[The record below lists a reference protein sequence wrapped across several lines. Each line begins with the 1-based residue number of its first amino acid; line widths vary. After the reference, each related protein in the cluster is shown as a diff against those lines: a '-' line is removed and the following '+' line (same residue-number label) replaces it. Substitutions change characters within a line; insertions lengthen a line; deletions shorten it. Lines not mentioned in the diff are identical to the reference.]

1 MKTLRITLPIG
12 RTFLQAALVLLVFC
26 AALELFA
33 RTPVAKFLFPRVSY
47 GSSHPHFE
55 VQLTRLKE
63 RYTKEGEID
72 CIFIGNSQ
80 VLYGI
85 DPSMVEQ
92 AYQEKTGRTI
102 RCQNFGLGGL
112 TPLTAGPLARM
123 LIRNFHPSLI
133 VFETGVLD
141 YSTSS
146 MEGTDESIMSS
157 PWMKYQL
164 GHVSL
169 DGWLY
174 ENSYAFRMVAGIDR
188 TLKYIEESNTHIEW
202 DGHAKL
208 SGQTT
213 TSIEDQI
220 QFFETALSTLEITDR
235 QVGGLENLL
244 SLNPAEVQVIIV
256 ETPIHPTFYQI
267 KRKVRNLYPTFENML
282 TFQTH
287 QADADLWLTR
297 NEIDLPA
304 EEWHDLAHLNEEGSI
319 RFSLQ
324 IGYFLSRVYTPPSP
338 NEP

>member
-12 RTFLQAALVLLVFC
+12 RTFFQAALSLLIFC
-26 AALELFA
+26 AILELFA
-33 RTPVAKFLFPRVSY
+33 RTPASKFLFPRVSY

-55 VQLTRLKE
+55 IQLSRLRD
-63 RYTKEGEID
+63 RYAKEGKID

-85 DPSMVEQ
+85 DPSIVEQ
-92 AYQEKTGRTI
+92 VYQEKTGRSI

-112 TPLTAGPLARM
+112 TPLTSGPLSKM

-164 GHVSL
+164 GDFSL

-202 DGHAKL
+202 NGHAKL
-208 SGQTT
+208 SGQTS
-213 TSIEDQI
+213 TSIEDQVK
-220 QFFETALSTLEITDR
+220 FFETALSTLEITDR

-244 SLNPAEVQVIIV
+244 SLNSSEVQVVII
-256 ETPIHPTFYQI
+256 ETPIHPAFYQI
-267 KRKVRNLYPTFENML
+267 KRRVRNLYPTFESML
-282 TFQTH
+282 TFQTS
-287 QADADLWLTR
+287 QAGANLWLTR
-297 NEIDLPA
+297 TEIELPV
-304 EEWHDLAHLNEEGSI
+304 EEWHDLAHLNEEGSAN
-319 RFSLQ
+319 FSRQ
-324 IGYFLSRVYTPPSP
+324 IGYFLSNVYMPHQSDNP
-338 NEP
+338 